1 MTRIGRLTLLTLAL
15 LAGAA
20 MWAPRAARA
29 VDVEKAGT
37 PAAGADTHGGG
48 GHGPEEKAELLRG
61 PDTGGIINAI
71 TTLIVFL
78 VLVAVLGK
86 YAWGPI
92 AGGLKA
98 REDKIRQDIAEA
110 EAARARSE
118 ATLREYQ
125 TQLATAEQKVRDL
138 LAKAT
143 ADAEQI
149 AAGVRTRAQ
158 QDAEET
164 KNKATREIDAA
175 RKDAV
180 RQVHEQAAVLAT
192 NVAEKILRRNLNAAD
207 QRDLVA
213 ASLDQLSMMKN

>member
-1 MTRIGRLTLLTLAL
+1 MTRIGRLTLLALAL
-15 LAGAA
+15 LTAVTLAG
-20 MWAPRAARA
+20 PRAARA
-29 VDVEKAGT
+29 
-37 PAAGADTHGGG
+37 AGAEKNDHGILAAADGG
-48 GHGPEEKAELLRG
+48 AEVKPELIRG
-61 PDTGGIINAI
+61 GDEGGWINAV

-86 YAWGPI
+86 FAWGPI

-143 ADAEQI
+143 TDAEQI
-149 AAGVRTRAQ
+149 AAGIRTRAQ

-164 KNKATREIDAA
+164 KEKTTREIDAA
-175 RKDAV
+175 RRDAV

-192 NVAEKILRRNLNAAD
+192 NVAEKILRRNLNADD

-213 ASLDQLSMMKN
+213 ASLDQLQMVKG

>member
-1 MTRIGRLTLLTLAL
+1 MTRIGRLTLLTLTL
-15 LAGAA
+15 LAAA
-20 MWAPRAARA
+20 ALVAPPAARA
-29 VDVEKAGT
+29 AADVEKAGAT
-37 PAAGADTHGGG
+37 GGDHAAGGSHGAD
-48 GHGPEEKAELLRG
+48 EKPELLRG
-61 PDTGGIINAI
+61 GDKGGIINAI

-78 VLVAVLGK
+78 ILVVVLGK

-92 AGGLKA
+92 ASGLKA

-125 TQLATAEQKVRDL
+125 AQLAQAEQKVREL
-138 LAKAT
+138 LAKAN
-143 ADAEQI
+143 ADAELI
-149 AAGVRTRAQ
+149 ATGIKARAQ

-164 KNKATREIDAA
+164 RDRTTREIDAA

-192 NVAEKILRRNLNAAD
+192 NVAEKILRRNLNPDD
-207 QRDLVA
+207 QRDLVN
-213 ASLDQLSMMKN
+213 ASLDQLQMVKG